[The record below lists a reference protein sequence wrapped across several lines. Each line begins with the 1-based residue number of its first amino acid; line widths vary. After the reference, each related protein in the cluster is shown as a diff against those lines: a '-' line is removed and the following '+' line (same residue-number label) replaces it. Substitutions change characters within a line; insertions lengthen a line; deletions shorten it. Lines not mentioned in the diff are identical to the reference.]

1 NFFHKR
7 CTIRFVEEFL
17 LFFTNFTI
25 TFAISTSKVDSKKKL
40 CSSDLQKI
48 HDKFCFYS
56 KKKSICLTE
65 SKNTIFSKIES
76 YIKKKKKNEGLI
88 TSGSVL
94 SNGNFYRFVYEMS
107 VYGGYGF
114 LESFKILGYYKLF
127 AFYLMMSNRNKFNKS
142 LIENHFMLT

>member
-94 SNGNFYRFVYEMS
+94 SNGWLWFFRKFQNTGILENLWFCFF
-107 VYGGYGF
+107 F
-114 LESFKILGYYKLF
+114 LKFERESFYAYI
-127 AFYLMMSNRNKFNKS
+127 NT
-142 LIENHFMLT
+142 IT